1 MSAEASVRSNNQS
14 YVNGKTLT
22 VDQLDKCL
30 AHPEVWS
37 RFERYST
44 RGRVREEGVM
54 SETDALEEAL
64 MDVFAG
70 ARTRGYRLFRRYAES
85 AHVSRLKRIRANHHG
100 AMKVEEYIPDLVG
113 LRARLRK
120 TNDLS
125 ILAHLLTA
133 EQGGRNDENEA
144 RPDAV
149 KLIIARIDKVS
160 KEGDKFAGATEE
172 ELTEASETD

>member
-1 MSAEASVRSNNQS
+1 MTEASVRSNNQN
-14 YVNGKTLT
+14 YINGKVLT
-22 VDQLDKCL
+22 MDQLDKCL
-30 AHPEVWS
+30 SHPEVWA

-44 RGRVREEGVM
+44 TGRIREEGVM

-70 ARTRGYRLFRRYAES
+70 ARTRGYRLFKRYAEE

-100 AMKVEEYIPDLVG
+100 AMKIEEYLPDLVG

-120 TNDLS
+120 TSDLS

-133 EQGGRNDENEA
+133 EQAGRNDENET
-144 RPDAV
+144 RPEAV

-160 KEGDKFAGATEE
+160 KEGGKFAGASEE
-172 ELTEASETD
+172 ELREASETA